1 MREWLPALSYDRPV
15 SVLMLLLA
23 MLVMGAIAW
32 VQIPMQMLPS
42 GFEPGFLWVTIP
54 WTDASPV
61 ETDERIIRPVEAQLA
76 TIPGLSR
83 VRSYANAG
91 AGNFALEFH
100 SSADMDEAYN
110 AVVDR
115 IERSMPDLPED
126 IERYWIYR
134 YNPNDSP
141 VIWAGVSLPEDVEDP
156 HHLMSRIVQPQLER
170 IAGVA
175 SVDVWGVPRRAVYI
189 DYEKDRL
196 YGAGVDLG
204 DFQRKLAAD
213 NFQMASGQI
222 VDRGLNQ
229 HARSLARIEGVEDL
243 RRYPVKEGV
252 VLEDIADVS
261 MRSSISSDLNRVNG
275 EQAAAFALMKE
286 SSANTVEVTEEVER
300 VLKEMEA
307 DPRLEGVSFFVF
319 FNQGELI
326 GESIDTLTTTAL
338 TGGFFAILIL
348 YAFLREWKMTLLI
361 ATSIPFSLLITVGVL
376 YSRGMSLNLLS
387 LMGLMLAVGMVVDNA
402 IVVVETIY
410 RRRAEGAG
418 TRAAA
423 IGGTAEVNLAIL
435 MSTLTTMVVFLPVIL
450 MTENQDFSF
459 FLGVIGFPVVFALAA
474 SLIVA
479 LVFAPL
485 ATRYM
490 GRASIRPDPLWLQW
504 LTRKYVGALR
514 WVLCHRV
521 DATMALAAIALLTY
535 TVAIPGVSC
544 SDSGD
549 ENLNDFA
556 IRFEVPPQFGMGDRD
571 ATLRAFE
578 TVVEEHR
585 EEWGVRVYR
594 SDLAGNS
601 NHGRVRI
608 YLETNGPMAREDVM
622 DAAKD
627 VLPDDIPGVKGSVGW
642 DSDEDGG
649 GNSITLRLTG
659 EDMGTLMSLADEM
672 ARRLDTVPGSIGAHV
687 DVLDD
692 GSDEIRL
699 IVERDV
705 VGRYGVSAMTV
716 GQTVG
721 YAMRS
726 NRLPDLVTEER
737 AVPVSSSFS
746 VADRGDLDAI
756 LDFEIWSPALMSLIP
771 VRALTTLEM
780 GKGPQQIR
788 REQRQTSVSVT
799 MDLHKDTKMFSVFPD
814 VDAALEDMA
823 FPRGYKWEKGMKW
836 DNRQEEDDAVY
847 FAMMLSVAFVFLL
860 MGILFESWILPLSII
875 TTIPMAMVG
884 AMWGLYLT
892 DTGMDS
898 MGFVGLII
906 LVGVVVNN
914 GIVLVD
920 LVTQLRA
927 EGIERQKALL
937 LAGERRLRPIL
948 MTALTTICGLLPM
961 AMGSSDFI
969 GIPYAPLG
977 RTVIGGLIAATLL
990 TLLFVPYL
998 YALLDDLR
1006 WGSRTWLAFVRSR
1019 RAEV

>member
-1 MREWLPALSYDRPV
+1 MREWLPTLSYDRPV

-23 MLVMGAIAW
+23 MLVCGMLAW

-42 GFEPGFLWVTIP
+42 GFEPGFLWVTVP
-54 WTDASPV
+54 WNDASPI
-61 ETDERIIRPVEAQLA
+61 ETDERIIRPVEAQFG
-76 TIPGLSR
+76 TIPGISR
-83 VRSYANAG
+83 IRSYANSG
-91 AGNFALEFH
+91 SGNFALEFH
-100 SSADMDEAYN
+100 SSVDMDEAYN

-115 IERSMPDLPED
+115 LERTMPDLPED
-126 IERYWIYR
+126 IQRYWIYR

-141 VIWAGVSLPEDVEDP
+141 VIWAGVSLPEDLEDP
-156 HHLMSRIVQPQLER
+156 RHLMTRIVQPQLER
-170 IAGVA
+170 IGGVA
-175 SVDVWGVPRRAVYI
+175 SVDVWGVPRRAIYI
-189 DYEKDRL
+189 DYDKDRL

-204 DFQRKLAAD
+204 DFQRKLSSD

-222 VDRGLNQ
+222 NDRGLNQ
-229 HARSLARIEGVEDL
+229 HARSLSRVDGVEGL
-243 RRYPVKEGV
+243 KRYPVKEGV
-252 VLEDIADVS
+252 VLEDIAEVQ
-261 MRSSISSDLNRVNG
+261 MRSSISTNLNRVNG
-275 EQAAAFALMKE
+275 EQSASFALMKE
-286 SSANTVEVTEEVER
+286 SGANTVKVTDEVVR
-300 VLKEMEA
+300 VLKKMEA
-307 DPRLEGVSFFVF
+307 DPRLEGVTFFVF

-338 TGGFFAILIL
+338 TGGFFALLIL

-361 ATSIPFSLLITVGVL
+361 ATSIPFSLLITVGAL
-376 YSRGMSLNLLS
+376 YARGMSLNLLS

-410 RRRAEGAG
+410 RRRAQGAG
-418 TRAAA
+418 VRAAA

-450 MTENQDFSF
+450 MTENQNFSF
-459 FLGVIGFPVVFALAA
+459 FLGQLGFPVVFALAA
-474 SLIVA
+474 SLLVA

-490 GRASIRPDPLWLQW
+490 GHASIRPDPQWLQW
-504 LTRKYVGALR
+504 LTRKYVGVLRFALS
-514 WVLCHRV
+514 HRV
-521 DATMALAAIALLTY
+521 DATMALAAIAMLTY
-535 TVAIPGVSC
+535 GVAVPGVDCADNS
-544 SDSGD
+544 D

-556 IRFEVPPQFGMGDRD
+556 IRFEVPPQYGMGGRD

-578 TVVEEHR
+578 EVVEEHR
-585 EEWGVRVYR
+585 EEWGVRVFR
-594 SDLAGNS
+594 GQLNSDS
-601 NHGRVRI
+601 NHGRVRV
-608 YLETNGPMAREDVM
+608 YLDTDGPMEREDVM
-622 DAAKD
+622 EAAKE
-627 VLPDDIPGVKGSVGW
+627 VLPDFIPGVTSSVGW
-642 DSDEDGG
+642 DSGEDGG
-649 GNSITLRLTG
+649 GNSVTLRITG
-659 EDMGTLMSLADEM
+659 EDMPTLMGLAEEM
-672 ARRLDTVPGSIGAHV
+672 ARRLDGVPGSLGAHV
-687 DVLDD
+687 DVLND
-692 GSDEIRL
+692 GADEIRL
-699 IVERDV
+699 VVERDV

-721 YAMRS
+721 YAMRA
-726 NRLPDLVTEER
+726 NRLPDLVTEEK
-737 AVPVSSSFS
+737 AVPVTSSFS
-746 VADRGDLDAI
+746 VEDRGDLDAI

-814 VDAALEDMA
+814 IDVALGDMV
-823 FPRGYKWEKGMKW
+823 FPRGYEWERGMKW
-836 DNRQEEDDAVY
+836 DNRQEEDDAVF
-847 FAMMLSVAFVFLL
+847 FAMLLSVAFVFLL

-898 MGFVGLII
+898 MGFVGLVI

-927 EGIERQKALL
+927 EGMDREEALL
-937 LAGERRLRPIL
+937 QAGERRLRPIL

-961 AMGSSDFI
+961 ALGSSDFI

-1006 WGSRTWLAFVRSR
+1006 SGSRTWFAFVRSR
-1019 RAEV
+1019 RVEA